1 MSGYF
6 QSRWFPYFV
15 AVATTLIAL
24 LVRLQSAWLF
34 ETATFMP
41 FFMAI
46 LVSAWI
52 GGWKPGAVATGLGA
66 VAGVWFLLEPVGSF
80 AIIDRADAVQVL
92 LYLVMGLAI
101 SLVCQSLHNARDRA
115 SAMRSDITELQRME
129 ENLRR
134 LASDLAEADR
144 RKDRFLATLSH
155 ELRNPLAPIRNSLE
169 LMKRSPRDAAMID
182 LARAAME
189 RQLVQMVRLV
199 DDLLDVSRITRDKL
213 ELRREMVTLQSVL
226 DNAVEAAQPCIAE
239 HGHALSVSLPQA
251 PVWLNVDPTRTAQ
264 VFSNLLNNAAK
275 YTDDGG
281 SLQLVARV
289 EGEDAIVSV
298 IDNGVGVPP
307 QQVAQVLEMFGQVDG
322 TLERSEGG
330 LGIGLSLAKRLVEM
344 HNGRIDLR
352 PAPVGRGTEVEVRLT
367 TVTAPL
373 RHASTLPVVPAP
385 PVEPHRCRV
394 LVVDDNVDSAQTLG
408 MMLDVLGHQTRL
420 ANDGMEAVRIAR
432 EFQPD
437 LVLLDIGMPR
447 LNGYEACRQ
456 IREQDWATA
465 VTMVAVTGWGQDE
478 DRRRSKDAGFDL
490 HLVKPLDPLVVERM
504 MRELGTGAVAG
515 TLHAN

>member
-1 MSGYF
+1 MSESF
-6 QSRWFPYFV
+6 QSRWVAYFV

-46 LVSAWI
+46 LISAWI
-52 GGWKPGAVATGLGA
+52 GGWKPGALATVLGGVAAL
-66 VAGVWFLLEPVGSF
+66 WFLMDPVGSLV
-80 AIIDRADAVQVL
+80 ISDQADAVQML
-92 LYLVMGLAI
+92 LYLSMGLAI
-101 SLVCQSLHNARDRA
+101 SLVCQWLHNARDRA

-134 LASDLAEADR
+134 LAADLAEADR

-155 ELRNPLAPIRNSLE
+155 ELRNPLAPIRNALE
-169 LMKRSPRDAAMID
+169 LMKRSPRDAGTVDI
-182 LARAAME
+182 ARAAME

-226 DNAVEAAQPCIAE
+226 DNAVEAAQPCITE
-239 HGHALSVSLPQA
+239 HGHALSVALPQA

-281 SLQLVARV
+281 SLQLLARI
-289 EGEDAIVSV
+289 EGEDAVVSV

-352 PAPVGRGTEVEVRLT
+352 PAAGGHGTEVEVRLT
-367 TVTAPL
+367 SVSAPL
-373 RHASTLPVVPAP
+373 RHASTLPATAP
-385 PVEPHRCRV
+385 MVQQHCCRV
-394 LVVDDNVDSAQTLG
+394 LVVDDNVDSTQTLA
-408 MMLDVLGHQTRL
+408 MMLDVMGHQTRV
-420 ANDGMEAVRIAR
+420 ANDGMEAVRIAH

-456 IREQDWATA
+456 IREQAWATA

-490 HLVKPLDPLVVERM
+490 HLVKPLDPAVVERM
-504 MRELGTGAVAG
+504 MRELRAGARLLQA
-515 TLHAN
+515 T

>member
-1 MSGYF
+1 M
-6 QSRWFPYFV
+6 
-15 AVATTLIAL
+15 L
-24 LVRLQSAWLF
+24 LSDQG
-34 ETATFMP
+34 E
-41 FFMAI
+41 
-46 LVSAWI
+46 
-52 GGWKPGAVATGLGA
+52 
-66 VAGVWFLLEPVGSF
+66 
-80 AIIDRADAVQVL
+80 AVQL
-92 LYLVMGLAI
+92 LLFAVMGMAI
-101 SLVCQSLHNARDRA
+101 SLVCQWLHNARDRA
-115 SAMRSDITELQRME
+115 AVMRADITELQRME
-129 ENLRR
+129 DNLRQ
-134 LASDLAEADR
+134 LAADLSEADR

-169 LMKRSPRDAAMID
+169 LMKRSHGDPATVD

-213 ELRREMVTLQSVL
+213 ELRREMVTLQDVL
-226 DNAVEAAQPCIAE
+226 GNAVEAAQPCIAE
-239 HGHALSVSLPQA
+239 HGHALAVSLPDA
-251 PVWLNVDPTRTAQ
+251 PIWVSVDPTRTAQ

-281 SLQLVARV
+281 RLQLIARI

-298 IDNGVGVPP
+298 IDNGVGVPR

-352 PAPVGRGTEVEVRLT
+352 PGPDGCGTEVEVRLT
-367 TVTAPL
+367 TVNAPM
-373 RHASTLPVVPAP
+373 RHPSTLPATAAP
-385 PVEPHRCRV
+385 QSEQKRRV
-394 LVVDDNVDSAQTLG
+394 LVVDDNADSAQTLA
-408 MMLDVLGHQTRL
+408 MVLDVMGHQTRL
-420 ANDGMEAVRIAR
+420 ANDGLEAVRIAQ

-437 LVLLDIGMPR
+437 IVLLDIGMPR

-456 IREQDWATA
+456 IREQAWATA
-465 VTMVAVTGWGQDE
+465 VIIIAVTGWGQDD
-478 DRRRSKDAGFDL
+478 DRRRSKEAGFDL

-504 MRELGTGAVAG
+504 MRDLAPGTAADALRTG
-515 TLHAN
+515 